1 MPMLTRLF
9 ILGGGAS
16 VLAALAAERN
26 AITDSTA
33 VAPRSVNGYTLIHRL
48 QSLPGTFGPSTAVT
62 LPAPQSEGTEL
73 EPYGLTTADA
83 WMQPILSLTPGSD
96 HMDLALAEAADNA
109 SVPLGLPLPFESEVG
124 WDLLALAR
132 TSSSYRLRRRLHGKS
147 NGEVWR
153 AVRTDDPTGA
163 PLIVKRLA
171 LGTAVCQAG
180 LRESHFGTKLKGLAR
195 IARFIEAFEAEGSL
209 WLVFR
214 DEGLSLDKL
223 LYHVEQDGVEPSGV
237 VTVKKPKTLARLA
250 ESHAHLSPIT
260 LAYTLILSLTF
271 ALTQVKPSHVW
282 LSLRRERGHVTIR
295 HILRQV
301 LEGLAMLH
309 ARNVT
314 HRDIKPPNILVA
326 SPEVEA
332 DGASA
337 GLPAVRLADF
347 GSAVDEEVMQP
358 HVGMYPLGGPS
369 VAEETEGYQPP
380 ESSLGGEAF
389 AASSPASYDLWSV
402 GILALEMLLGRP
414 GVMPLSPRAEA
425 VLRLRYADAPPAVLG
440 RLVLA
445 NALAEHCIMPP
456 STAAASRGPAD
467 AASARGDAEGAAGHE
482 GSADGSEE
490 GGRSSAPP
498 TAALARQGQS
508 GSRRSS
514 SSSSSSS
521 SAGGPKCGKA
531 EFASRLAA
539 NDPLARVSE
548 LSLLSDP
555 SLREIVDLAWEML
568 RWRPADRMSAAEAL
582 RHPALSEARARAAGE
597 DGAGQMTPFRP
608 GAGSGQPTA
617 PRAELSELLTRHR
630 QLTGQLLAHRQ
641 LLAAPATASEVS
653 RVQAATSLR

>member
-1 MPMLTRLF
+1 
-9 ILGGGAS
+9 

-237 VTVKKPKTLARLA
+237 VT
-250 ESHAHLSPIT
+250 
-260 LAYTLILSLTF
+260 
-271 ALTQVKPSHVW
+271 VKPSHVW